1 MIDARLATD
10 PNKNG
15 TSEQAKKA
23 EADARRAAINACKD
37 ADGKFFKWCPYMKLC
52 VCQKL
57 GLSDG
62 KHHFESGECPL
73 NKPDCDPAKL
83 AEATELRRRLY
94 GRGRGKAKKQNANV
108 WESADLC
115 PCCDDEADGDLDGP
129 TPRPRAVELAH
140 AQAEVAPDPS
150 LASSKAHPAPSGE
163 ADAEHFTLS
172 AALVGL

>member
-1 MIDARLATD
+1 MGLRDGLANKVALAAEATNQDLSQQIAAMIDARLATD

-57 GLSDG
+57 GLSDC

-73 NKPDCDPAKL
+73 NKPGCDPAKL
-83 AEATELRRRLY
+83 TEATELRRRLF
-94 GRGRGKAKKQNANV
+94 GGKGK
-108 WESADLC
+108 E
-115 PCCDDEADGDLDGP
+115 GHG
-129 TPRPRAVELAH
+129 
-140 AQAEVAPDPS
+140 AER
-150 LASSKAHPAPSGE
+150 E
-163 ADAEHFTLS
+163 R
-172 AALVGL
+172 VGVRRFMPVLR

>member
-1 MIDARLATD
+1 MVLEQAEAFLRRRAAQDALRDGLANKVALAAEASNQGLSQQIAAMIDARLATD

-62 KHHFESGECPL
+62 KHHFESGEWVSAHSTSPAATLPL
-73 NKPDCDPAKL
+73 FD
-83 AEATELRRRLY
+83 
-94 GRGRGKAKKQNANV
+94 
-108 WESADLC
+108 
-115 PCCDDEADGDLDGP
+115 
-129 TPRPRAVELAH
+129 
-140 AQAEVAPDPS
+140 
-150 LASSKAHPAPSGE
+150 
-163 ADAEHFTLS
+163 
-172 AALVGL
+172 